1 MAKSRWPYIK
11 PLKTKGKCVI
21 KNVRAFDIETDGL
34 GGEFI
39 AVGWYERDTN
49 KVEVSDDWISF
60 VFDVLLRDTTSLWV
74 AHNMGG
80 YESLYFFDEDVAEI
94 LVESGWEV
102 EAIGPKGKPCLLIFN
117 HAENNQTVKV
127 WDSYSLVRMK
137 LETATELFNETY
149 TKKTGAIDFEKE
161 TFNLDNPIH
170 RDYLYHDVLSLQE
183 LCSSFREYF
192 IETFGVEP
200 GYSLP
205 SSGVRAFRR
214 TLEPETIY
222 RNITT
227 WGENQIRKAYRGG
240 RVIVRDSLIHE
251 QIDKFDFNSMY
262 PAVMREYGVP
272 TGPDRWSP
280 KPIEDRPGF
289 LHLWVEVPKD
299 TPAWRCVL
307 ADEQKRYPVGVFET
321 WTTTAEWEQAKEWG
335 AIELEFVEGIYF
347 DKLERIFTPFVDMCE
362 GLRERAKAE
371 NKKPLDKLVK
381 LVQNSLYGKFGQR
394 RGVVSVKIGKNLD
407 GMPLDIMGELS
418 DYVCE
423 VEGETISN
431 EIMPHWAAWIT
442 AMSRLTLVRSIDAVG
457 DNFVYAD
464 TDSILVSVA
473 RDTDTEVATVS
484 VVSRRCDVG
493 DVNVKEQRKNDLSK
507 YAALPIGSRYGE
519 LKYEGRVKN
528 FFTVAP
534 KTYSG
539 YVDDEHVYAAK
550 GIPGR
555 SITRDNLCRAR
566 MGEVV
571 RAEITTVR
579 GLKTS
584 VKYGKSLVI
593 NRKYPTP
600 ASSQQFRWED
610 NIFHAPRSEM
620 VYHGEHVRSNTEAH
634 RAEPPDREISTVVY
648 GDRVG

>member
-11 PLKTKGKCVI
+11 PLKTKGKKVI

-34 GGEFI
+34 GGEFL
-39 AVGWYERDTN
+39 AVGWIHSTDNFYSNSSCNVSTSDNWENFVFNVMLLDTN
-49 KVEVSDDWISF
+49 
-60 VFDVLLRDTTSLWV
+60 SLWV

-80 YESLYFFDEDVAEI
+80 YESLYFFDDDIAER
-94 LVESGWEV
+94 LVISGWEV
-102 EAIGPKGKPCLLIFN
+102 EAIGPKGKPCLLIFT
-117 HAENNQTVKV
+117 HADDNQTVKV
-127 WDSYSLVRMK
+127 WDSYSLIRMK
-137 LETATELFNETY
+137 LDTATELFNTTY
-149 TKKTGAIDFEKE
+149 AKKTGAIDFEKE
-161 TFNLDNPIH
+161 TFNLDDPIH
-170 RDYLYHDVLSLQE
+170 RDYLHHDVLSLQE
-183 LCSSFREYF
+183 LCFSFREYF

-222 RNITT
+222 RNITS
-227 WGENQIRKAYRGG
+227 WGEDQIRKAYRGG
-240 RVIVRDSLIHE
+240 RVIVRDSYIHKE
-251 QIDKFDFNSMY
+251 IDKFDFNSMY

-272 TGPDRWSP
+272 TGPDDWSP
-280 KPIEDRPGF
+280 NPISDRPGF
-289 LHLWVEVPKD
+289 LHLWVEVPED

-307 ADEQKRYPVGVFET
+307 ADDQKRYPVGVFET

-335 AIELEFVEGIYF
+335 AIELEFIEGIYF
-347 DKLERIFTPFVDMCE
+347 DKLEKIFTPFVDICE
-362 GLRERAKAE
+362 GLRARAKAE
-371 NKKPLDKLVK
+371 NKKSLDKLVK

-394 RGVVSVKIGKNLD
+394 RDVVSVKIGKNLE
-407 GMPLDIMGELS
+407 GMPIDIMGELS
-418 DYVCE
+418 DYVYE
-423 VEGETISN
+423 VEGETTSN

-442 AMSRLTLVRSIDAVG
+442 AMSRLTLVRSIDVVR

-464 TDSILVSVA
+464 TDSILVSVT
-473 RDTDTEVATVS
+473 RDTNTEAATVS

-493 DVNVKEQRKNDLSK
+493 DGDAKEQRENDLSK
-507 YAALPIGSRYGE
+507 YAALSIGSRYGQ
-519 LKYEGRVKN
+519 LKYEGRVN
-528 FFTVAP
+528 DFFTVAP

-539 YVDDEHVYAAK
+539 YIDDEHVFAAK

-566 MGEVV
+566 MGETV
-571 RAEITTVR
+571 RAEINTVR

-600 ASSQQFRWED
+600 SSSTQFRWSD
-610 NIFHAPRSEM
+610 NIFHAPRSEI
-620 VYHGEHVRSNTEAH
+620 VYHKKHVRSDTEAQ
-634 RAEPPDREISTVVY
+634 RVVEI
-648 GDRVG
+648 GG